1 MKKELISQLRPME
14 GWEILERGV
23 KALES
28 GDLESAT
35 YIADYLTTRKR
46 ARFYNYLTTIMQT
59 EFGHEPIQFL
69 SLASEI
75 ALKYKPKTKGTNKVY
90 VILLDGYA
98 KYRYGLYVG
107 QTSRK
112 IETRYKQH
120 ISGGDLAAKCH
131 KKMKCLMPSLYL
143 HLAPMSKAESL
154 EIEEALAN
162 DFRAVGIRTEGGKK
176 SRRVEAK
183 DEGDA

>member
-1 MKKELISQLRPME
+1 MRS
-14 GWEILERGV
+14 
-23 KALES
+23 
-28 GDLESAT
+28 
-35 YIADYLTTRKR
+35 
-46 ARFYNYLTTIMQT
+46 

-75 ALKYKPKTKGTNKVY
+75 ASKYKSRTKGAYKVY
-90 VILLDGYA
+90 VVLLDGYS

-112 IETRYKQH
+112 IETRYQQH
-120 ISGGDLAAKCH
+120 LSGGDLAAKCH

-143 HLAPMSKAESL
+143 HLSPMSKAESL

-162 DFRAVGIRTEGGKK
+162 DFRAAGIRTEGGKK
-176 SRRVEAK
+176 SRCIRA
-183 DEGDA
+183 

>member
-1 MKKELISQLRPME
+1 MRREIVTQLRPME
-14 GWEILERGV
+14 GWEILEKGV

-28 GDLESAT
+28 GDLENAT
-35 YIADYLTTRKR
+35 YIADYLTTRKK
-46 ARFYNYLTTIMQT
+46 ARFYNYLTTIMRS

-75 ALKYKPKTKGTNKVY
+75 ALKYKPRTKGSYKVY
-90 VILLDGYA
+90 VVLLDGYSR
-98 KYRYGLYVG
+98 YRYGLYVG

-112 IETRYKQH
+112 IETRHQQL
-120 ISGGDLAAKCH
+120 IGGGDLAAKCH

-143 HLAPMSKAESL
+143 HLSPMSKAESL
-154 EIEEALAN
+154 EIEGALAN

-176 SRRVEAK
+176 SRRIEA
-183 DEGDA
+183 

>member
-1 MKKELISQLRPME
+1 MKKDLIASLRPQE
-14 GWEILERGV
+14 GWEILERGI
-23 KALES
+23 KALEG
-28 GDLESAT
+28 GDLETAT

-46 ARFYNYLTTIMQT
+46 ARFHNYLTTIMQT

-75 ALKYKPKTKGTNKVY
+75 AARYKPKTKGTHKVY

-120 ISGGDLAAKCH
+120 LSGGDLAAKCH
-131 KKMKCLMPSLYL
+131 KKMKCLMPSLFM
-143 HLAPMSKAESL
+143 HLPPMSKAESL

-176 SRRVEAK
+176 SRPLT
-183 DEGDA
+183 GDGKPDA